1 MKYEEKRVLARFRQ
15 AFDAA
20 RAGESFPLLPLEPR
34 EESTGGRTMICQD
47 HAMMQDSGGC
57 AYCRIAELNVQV
69 AELESKLTATE
80 ARLAM
85 ELAMVQTMEGVITRL
100 NVALAAALEGEQ

>member
-1 MKYEEKRVLARFRQ
+1 MSNECKHGQLARSC
-15 AFDAA
+15 
-20 RAGESFPLLPLEPR
+20 E
-34 EESTGGRTMICQD
+34 ICEWERD
-47 HAMMQDSGGC
+47 EAEFEK
-57 AYCRIAELNVQV
+57 RIAELEAQV
-69 AELESKLTATE
+69 AALESKLTATE